1 MTVFGERPEPA
12 RIRELRRAILMLGL
26 LFVLWWI
33 VEFLNFAGRIGMDPL
48 DATGAAILRAD
59 GSPCEHG
66 RRDVPAAATDFSS
79 IPACRSGFI
88 FLQSARTADRAFM
101 KWISCRADPLRQRSP
116 EITTTDA
123 DRPPTRT
130 VPTGGSFGG
139 PRIPTA

>member
-1 MTVFGERPEPA
+1 MTVFGERPAPA
-12 RIRELRRAILMLGL
+12 RIRVLRRAILMFGL
-26 LFVLWWI
+26 LFVPWWI

-48 DATGAAILRAD
+48 DVTGLQFSLRAD

-101 KWISCRADPLRQRSP
+101 KWISCQADPLRQRSHFRAVAARDSRFVLAAN
-116 EITTTDA
+116 E
-123 DRPPTRT
+123 
-130 VPTGGSFGG
+130 
-139 PRIPTA
+139 